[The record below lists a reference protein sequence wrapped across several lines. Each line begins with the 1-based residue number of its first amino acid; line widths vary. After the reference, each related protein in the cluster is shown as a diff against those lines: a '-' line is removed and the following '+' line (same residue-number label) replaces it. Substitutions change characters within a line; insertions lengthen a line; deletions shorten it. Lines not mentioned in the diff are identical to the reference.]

1 MKERKIEKK
10 ERIRIKKIEKK
21 NKSLRKK
28 ETINVIKEKKE

>member
-21 NKSLRKK
+21 HKSIRKK
-28 ETINVIKEKKE
+28 ETINVIKKKKE